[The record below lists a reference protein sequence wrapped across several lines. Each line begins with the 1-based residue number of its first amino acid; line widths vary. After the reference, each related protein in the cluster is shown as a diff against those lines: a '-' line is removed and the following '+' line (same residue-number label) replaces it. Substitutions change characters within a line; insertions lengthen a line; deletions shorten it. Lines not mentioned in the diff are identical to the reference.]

1 MAALEGQRR
10 ACFLKWKQVV
20 RVEAARA
27 LVDKSEEEHK
37 VGRLARM
44 LQSKLAN
51 VGNAFRLLV
60 QCNRE
65 EAIQQKLMR

>member
-1 MAALEGQRR
+1 M
-10 ACFLKWKQVV
+10 